1 MIPEGEQMKSRRML
15 FAALLALFSLVAAA
29 CGSDAE
35 TATDAGDAAGSSDSD
50 DGEAMEESSL
60 EELNVAYFAEWPTP
74 NQIGQED
81 GSFAEAVGV
90 DTINWIPFASGG
102 EMSEAMIAGDI
113 DISYSQ
119 GLTPF
124 AGAINNGA
132 DLKLVGIAVSYS
144 DADNCIVNSD
154 LGVTWDNASDTLAG
168 ATVMTPFGNVT
179 HYKMLEM
186 MSFLDVD
193 LDGLNIVQAESG
205 ATTAA
210 AFEVG
215 DIDVG
220 CAFGGSIENMIAN
233 NGEPIFTGAQQQED
247 VGIFTYDIVS
257 IPTQFGEDH
266 RSVVVD
272 FLRATEEFN
281 DMWRA
286 APDDFNDTIATA
298 AGMEDVGNFLAGEGW
313 FVFPTIEEQLGAD
326 WLDGNVGAAM
336 QGQVETLAEL
346 GGGAPANG
354 DFAGSVD
361 ASFLEE
367 LVG

>member
-1 MIPEGEQMKSRRML
+1 MKKWMAAAML
-15 FAALLALFSLVAAA
+15 AGVALVAAA
-29 CGSDAE
+29 CGGGGSD
-35 TATDAGDAAGSSDSD
+35 
-50 DGEAMEESSL
+50 L

-90 DTINWIPFASGG
+90 ETINWIPFASGG

-144 DADNCIVNSD
+144 DADNCIVQDS
-154 LGVTWDNASDTLAG
+154 LGVTKANAAETLAG

-179 HYKMLEM
+179 HYKMLKM
-186 MSFLDVD
+186 MENLGVD
-193 LDGLNIVQAESG
+193 LDGLNIVQAEGG

-220 CAFGGSIENMIAN
+220 CAFGGSIENMMAN
-233 NGEPIFTGAQQQED
+233 GGSPIFTGAEQQSE

-266 RSVVVD
+266 RDVVVD

-281 DMWRA
+281 DTWRA
-286 APDDFNDTIATA
+286 DPAGNNATIAAA
-298 AGMEDVGNFLAGEGW
+298 AGMEDVGNFLAGELW
-313 FVFPTIEEQLGAD
+313 FVFPTIEEQLGSD
-326 WLDGNVGAAM
+326 WLAGNVGAAM
-336 QGQVETLAEL
+336 QGQVETRARPIGQERRDGVPGAE
-346 GGGAPANG
+346 GVRRACA
-354 DFAGSVD
+354 
-361 ASFLEE
+361 
-367 LVG
+367 